1 MNISAILDSLR
12 TDVQTTAEGGDTK
25 TGEAVVRIGRLLEAT
40 VRVQLMDALSEAAA
54 ELSEELPT
62 GRVEVR
68 IAGSDV
74 SLTFVRDQDEPAD
87 VPVDEDSAR
96 ITLRIPESLKT
107 QAEESASREGISL
120 NAWLIRTVKRGL
132 DNERPVSRGH
142 RMRGFAQS

>member
-12 TDVQTTAEGGDTK
+12 TDVQTTAEGGDQK

-54 ELSEELPT
+54 ELSEELPA

-68 IAGSDV
+68 IAGGDV
-74 SLTFVRDQDEPAD
+74 SLTFVRDQDEPSD

-107 QAEESASREGISL
+107 QAEESASREGLSL

-132 DNERPVSRGH
+132 DNERPMSRGH

>member
-1 MNISAILDSLR
+1 
-12 TDVQTTAEGGDTK
+12 
-25 TGEAVVRIGRLLEAT
+25 
-40 VRVQLMDALSEAAA
+40 MDALSEAAA

-68 IAGSDV
+68 IAGGDV

-132 DNERPVSRGH
+132 DNERPMSRGH

>member
-1 MNISAILDSLR
+1 MDISAILDALR
-12 TDVQTTAEGGDTK
+12 TDVQTTAEGGDKK

-54 ELSEELPT
+54 ELSQELPT

-68 IAGSDV
+68 IAGGDV

-87 VPVDEDSAR
+87 VPPDEDSAR
-96 ITLRIPESLKT
+96 ITLRMPESLKT
-107 QAEESASREGISL
+107 QAEASASREGISL
-120 NAWLIRTVKRGL
+120 NAWLVRAVKRGI
-132 DNERPVSRGH
+132 DNQRPTVRGN